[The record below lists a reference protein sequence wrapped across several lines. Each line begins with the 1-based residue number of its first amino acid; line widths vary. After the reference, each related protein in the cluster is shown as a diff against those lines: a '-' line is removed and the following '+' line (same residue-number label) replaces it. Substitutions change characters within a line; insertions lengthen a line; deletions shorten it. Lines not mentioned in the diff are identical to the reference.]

1 MAHLTANQLAK
12 YMVSTETGKIG
23 IIKQAKSDNKAG
35 AIRYKN
41 AREAIKAHLTDIKR
55 SREPLEAAYNQM
67 EQAKNDSSLS
77 PFARNDAS
85 ASLDALDAFD
95 VISNQLGGYEFAAA
109 PKRQPK
115 LILSGVKIN
124 ITLDLLVKTKR
135 KGIEHIGGALFR
147 FTQADGESE
156 AAASQRRNMNAYAA
170 TLAHMQVTQSFAK
183 SGNPLHEICY
193 AVDVQFKEV
202 IAAPKTYAR
211 RASDMENACRF
222 VSAIWDDV

>member
-1 MAHLTANQLAK
+1 
-12 YMVSTETGKIG
+12 MVSTETGKIG
-23 IIKQAKSDNKAG
+23 IIKQAKSDSKAG

-41 AREAIKAHLTDIKR
+41 AREAIKAHLTDVKR
-55 SREPLEAAYNQM
+55 SRKPLNAAYDQM
-67 EQAKNDSSLS
+67 EQAKNDSALS
-77 PFARNDAS
+77 TFARNDAS

-95 VISNQLGGYEFAAA
+95 VISNQLGGHDFLAA

-115 LILSGVKIN
+115 LILSGVSVN
-124 ITLDLLVKTKR
+124 ITLDLLVKANR
-135 KGIEHIGGALFR
+135 KGIDQVGGAIFR

-156 AAASQRRNMNAYAA
+156 IATQRRREMNAYAA
-170 TLAHMQVTQSFAK
+170 TLAHMQIAQSFAEK
-183 SGNPLHEICY
+183 GEPLHEICY

-211 RASDMENACRF
+211 RAADMENACRF